1 MPLVA
6 RTTSKMTM
14 ATSNT
19 KTTGALADAASASA
33 PVVFVLLVAI
43 VILLVVRAT
52 SGIWNVP
59 LTRAVWRFLDVSVV
73 VTVVLF
79 AVVVYARFKIIG

>member
-1 MPLVA
+1 
-6 RTTSKMTM
+6 MTPVQIV
-14 ATSNT
+14 
-19 KTTGALADAASASA
+19 ADAASASA

>member
-1 MPLVA
+1 
-6 RTTSKMTM
+6 MTPV
-14 ATSNT
+14 
-19 KTTGALADAASASA
+19 LIVADAASASA

>member
-1 MPLVA
+1 
-6 RTTSKMTM
+6 MTPV
-14 ATSNT
+14 
-19 KTTGALADAASASA
+19 LIVADAASASA
-33 PVVFVLLVAI
+33 PVVVVLLVAI